1 MVFEITVSMFDK
13 MELMSAVIS
22 TFSSFQFSIVNIAHI
37 EAVAIAV
44 D

>member
-13 MELMSAVIS
+13 IESMSAVIS
-22 TFSSFQFSIVNIAHI
+22 TFSSFQFSIVNVAHI
-37 EAVAIAV
+37 EALASAV